1 MILRSRITQKLPSS
15 LNSDVINVLLAIMI
29 FNIPWGLIQPF
40 ISPYFFDLTQ
50 GDYFLTGLLN
60 GIPFLTMVVSVFFF
74 GWVVDKIGS
83 KIVMI
88 LAFILFIILL
98 ITLLLISDPKI
109 FFLDYI
115 IINGLLACFSPA
127 VLKYASL
134 VKTEINIFGALGA
147 AISFGYFIG
156 SYIGGILYDIF
167 GMGILYLLGLVTCFI
182 GLILTI
188 HMRNIRQSEENMG
201 TNPESNINE
210 PSNSSQNLL
219 STLINSKLVLVIFII
234 AIIQTFQG
242 SFSGMFVSVYLISEL
257 EAPSFVLGLSYG
269 IATLSGTFAAHYTGK
284 LGSKYGYKTIFLICY
299 SGYLLVWTVFFYSTD
314 NYLLPALSY
323 TLPIFVGLMVAG
335 PAIVSKYIQE
345 NQRGTA
351 MGIFSACQY
360 LGLGI
365 GTILGGY
372 YAGIH
377 ATIHS
382 NFEISAYGAI
392 ILILFTIFFFRNGKK
407 DKERIIHENN

>member
-1 MILRSRITQKLPSS
+1 MTQKLPSS
-15 LNSDVINVLLAIMI
+15 LNSDVIYVLLAIMI
-29 FNIPWGLIQPF
+29 FNIPWGLVQPF
-40 ISPYFFDLTQ
+40 LSPYFFELTK
-50 GDYFLTGLLN
+50 GDYYLTGLLN
-60 GIPFLTMVVSVFFF
+60 GIPFVTMVVSVFFF

-88 LAFILFIILL
+88 LGFIFFIILL
-98 ITLLLISDPKI
+98 VTLLLISDPLL

-115 IINGLLACFSPA
+115 VINGLLACFSPA

-134 VKTEINIFGALGA
+134 VKTKINIFGALGA

-156 SYIGGILYDIF
+156 SYIGGILYDIY
-167 GMGILYLLGLVTCFI
+167 GMGILYLLGLGTCVI
-182 GLILTI
+182 GLLLTI
-188 HMRNIRQSEENMG
+188 RMRNIRQSEENME
-201 TNPESNINE
+201 TNHEGNIND
-210 PSNSSQNLL
+210 PSTSSQNLI
-219 STLINSKLVLVIFII
+219 STLRNSKLVIIIFII

-257 EAPSFVLGLSYG
+257 GAPSFVLGLTYG
-269 IATLSGTFAAHYTGK
+269 IATLSGTFAAHYAGK
-284 LGSKYGYKTIFLICY
+284 LGSKHGYKTILLICFI
-299 SGYLLVWTVFFYSTD
+299 GYLLVWTVFFNSID

-335 PAIVSKYIQE
+335 PAIVSLHIQE
-345 NQRGTA
+345 NQRGTV
-351 MGIFSACQY
+351 MGMFSACQN

-372 YAGIH
+372 YAGIQ
-377 ATIHS
+377 TSIHS

-392 ILILFTIFFFRNGKK
+392 ILILFTLIFFKNGKK
-407 DKERIIHENN
+407 KIQNN

>member
-1 MILRSRITQKLPSS
+1 
-15 LNSDVINVLLAIMI
+15 
-29 FNIPWGLIQPF
+29 FNIPWGLVQPF
-40 ISPYFFDLTQ
+40 ISPYFFELTQ
-50 GDYFLTGLLN
+50 GDYYLTGLLN
-60 GIPFLTMVVSVFFF
+60 GIPFVTMVVSVFFF

-88 LAFILFIILL
+88 LAFIFFIILL
-98 ITLLLISDPKI
+98 ITLLLIADPYF

-115 IINGLLACFSPA
+115 VINGLLACFSPA

-156 SYIGGILYDIF
+156 SYIGGILYDIY
-167 GMGILYLLGLVTCFI
+167 GMGILYLLGLGTCVI
-182 GLILTI
+182 GLLLTI
-188 HMRNIRQSEENMG
+188 RMRNIRQSEENMEEYLG
-201 TNPESNINE
+201 ENIND
-210 PSNSSQNLL
+210 PSTSSQNLI
-219 STLINSKLVLVIFII
+219 STLRNSKLVIVIFTI

-242 SFSGMFVSVYLISEL
+242 SFSGMFVSVYLIAEL
-257 EAPSFVLGLSYG
+257 GAPSFVLGLAYG
-269 IATLSGTFAAHYTGK
+269 VATLSGTFAAHYAGK
-284 LGSKYGYKTIFLICY
+284 LGSKYGYKTILLICFT
-299 SGYLLVWTVFFYSTD
+299 GYLLVWTVFFNSIG

-335 PAIVSKYIQE
+335 PAIVSRYIQE
-345 NQRGTA
+345 NQRGTV
-351 MGIFSACQY
+351 MGMFSACQY

-377 ATIHS
+377 SSIHS
-382 NFEISAYGAI
+382 NFEISAYGAV
-392 ILILFTIFFFRNGKK
+392 ILILFTVIFFRNEKNDKK
-407 DKERIIHENN
+407 NS

>member
-1 MILRSRITQKLPSS
+1 MNLTSRITQKLPSS
-15 LNSDVINVLLAIMI
+15 LNSDVINVLLVMMV
-29 FNIPWGLIQPF
+29 FNIPWGLVQPF
-40 ISPYFFDLTQ
+40 ISPYFFELTQ
-50 GDYFLTGLLN
+50 GDYYLTGLLN
-60 GIPFLTMVVSVFFF
+60 GIPFITMVVSVFFF

-88 LAFILFIILL
+88 LAFIFFIILL
-98 ITLLLISDPKI
+98 ITLLLIADPYF

-115 IINGLLACFSPA
+115 VINGLLACFSPA

-156 SYIGGILYDIF
+156 SYIGGILYDIY
-167 GMGILYLLGLVTCFI
+167 GMGILYLLGLGTCVI
-182 GLILTI
+182 GLLLTI
-188 HMRNIRQSEENMG
+188 RMRNIRQSEENMEEYLG
-201 TNPESNINE
+201 ENIND
-210 PSNSSQNLL
+210 PSTSSQNLI
-219 STLINSKLVLVIFII
+219 STLRNSKLVIVIFTI

-242 SFSGMFVSVYLISEL
+242 SFSGMFVSVYLIAEL
-257 EAPSFVLGLSYG
+257 GAPSFVLGLAYG
-269 IATLSGTFAAHYTGK
+269 VATLSGTFAAHYAGK
-284 LGSKYGYKTIFLICY
+284 FGSKYGYKTMLLICFT
-299 SGYLLVWTVFFYSTD
+299 GYLLVWTVFFNSID

-335 PAIVSKYIQE
+335 PAIVSRYIQE
-345 NQRGTA
+345 NQRGTV
-351 MGIFSACQY
+351 MGMFSACQY

-377 ATIHS
+377 SSIHS
-382 NFEISAYGAI
+382 NFEISAYGAV
-392 ILILFTIFFFRNGKK
+392 ILILFTVIFFRNEKNDKK
-407 DKERIIHENN
+407 NS